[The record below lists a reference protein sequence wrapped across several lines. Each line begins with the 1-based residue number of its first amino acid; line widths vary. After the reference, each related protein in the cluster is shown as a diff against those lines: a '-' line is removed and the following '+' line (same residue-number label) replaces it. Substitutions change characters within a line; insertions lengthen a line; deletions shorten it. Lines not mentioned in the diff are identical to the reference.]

1 MKQKLPDILKI
12 LFALGL
18 TAAIII
24 NYDTLSNLDVRALI
38 SGADSVTAAAFTVLG
53 VYLLKSVVFVVPAS
67 LIYIAVGMAFDTPT
81 ALIVNCVGIM
91 LEITATYIMGKILG
105 KDAVT
110 KKLSK
115 IKAGEK
121 LLNMKSKSQN
131 LMIFTIRIAGLPI
144 DFSSLFMGAFD
155 FKFLPYF
162 IFSLLGI
169 LPRVI
174 VLTIVGDRFY
184 NLIPMKYIITAVII
198 IIPCVAAYIIIKKII
213 DKKKEQSEEN
223 V

>member
-1 MKQKLPDILKI
+1 
-12 LFALGL
+12 
-18 TAAIII
+18 
-24 NYDTLSNLDVRALI
+24 V
-38 SGADSVTAAAFTVLG
+38 AAAVFMVLG

-67 LIYIAVGMAFDTPT
+67 LIYIAVGMAFDTKL

-91 LEITATYIMGKILG
+91 IEITATYIMGKILG

-115 IKAGEK
+115 TKAGEK
-121 LLNMKSKSQN
+121 LLNMQAKSQN
-131 LMIFTIRIAGLPI
+131 LLIFTIRMSGLPI

-162 IFSLLGI
+162 MFSLLGI

-174 VLTIVGDRFY
+174 LFTIIGDRFY
-184 NLIPMKYIITAVII
+184 DLIPMKYIVTAVII
-198 IIPCVAAYIIIKKII
+198 IIPLAAAYVIIKKII
-213 DKKKEQSEEN
+213 DKKKAQSEEN

>member
-1 MKQKLPDILKI
+1 MKQKLPDILKAV
-12 LFALGL
+12 FALGL

-24 NYDTLSNLDVRALI
+24 NYKTLSNLDVRALI
-38 SGADSVTAAAFTVLG
+38 NSAGSVSAAAFLVLG

-67 LIYIAVGMAFDTPT
+67 LIYIAVGMAFDTRL
-81 ALIVNCVGIM
+81 AIILNCVGIM

-110 KKLSK
+110 KRLSK
-115 IKAGEK
+115 VKAGEK
-121 LLNMKSKSQN
+121 LLNMQSKSKS
-131 LMIFTIRIAGLPI
+131 LMVFTIRITGLPI

-155 FKFLPYF
+155 FKYLPYF
-162 IFSLLGI
+162 LFSLLGI

-174 VLTIVGDRFY
+174 LLTVIGDRFY

-198 IIPCVAAYIIIKKII
+198 IIPLAAAYVIIKKII
-213 DKKKEQSEEN
+213 DKKKAQSQEN

>member
-1 MKQKLPDILKI
+1 MKQKLPDILKAV
-12 LFALGL
+12 FALGL

-24 NYDTLSNLDVRALI
+24 NYKTLSNLDIRELI
-38 SGADSVTAAAFTVLG
+38 NSAGSVSAAAFLVLG

-67 LIYIAVGMAFDTPT
+67 LIYIAVGMAFDTRL
-81 ALIVNCVGIM
+81 AIVLNCVGIM

-110 KKLSK
+110 KRLSK
-115 IKAGEK
+115 VKAGEK
-121 LLNMKSKSQN
+121 LLNMQSKSKN
-131 LMIFTIRIAGLPI
+131 LMVFTIRITGLPI

-155 FKFLPYF
+155 FKYLPYF
-162 IFSLLGI
+162 LFSLLGI

-174 VLTIVGDRFY
+174 LLTVIGDRFY

-198 IIPCVAAYIIIKKII
+198 IIPLAAAYVIVKKII
-213 DKKKEQSEEN
+213 DKKKAQSQEN
-223 V
+223 L

>member
-1 MKQKLPDILKI
+1 MKQKLPDILKAV
-12 LFALGL
+12 FAIGL

-24 NYDTLSNLDVRALI
+24 NYKTLSNLDIRELI
-38 SGADSVTAAAFTVLG
+38 NSAGSVSAAALLVLG

-67 LIYIAVGMAFDTPT
+67 LIYIAVGMAFDTRL
-81 ALIVNCVGIM
+81 AIVLNCVGIM

-110 KKLSK
+110 KRLSK
-115 IKAGEK
+115 VKAGEK
-121 LLNMKSKSQN
+121 LLNMQSKSKN
-131 LMIFTIRIAGLPI
+131 LMVFTIRITGLPI

-155 FKFLPYF
+155 FKYLPYF
-162 IFSLLGI
+162 LFSLLGI

-174 VLTIVGDRFY
+174 LLTVIGDRFY

-198 IIPCVAAYIIIKKII
+198 IIPLAAAYVIVKKII
-213 DKKKEQSEEN
+213 DKKKAQSQEN